1 MSWWRCSAR
10 RPGQRV
16 SARHPTPATG
26 HRAVQEPRA
35 ERVRCSRRGQ
45 RVPGG
50 STADADRR
58 SGTQRQ
64 PAAVRARPA
73 MTKHRRAHA
82 RIDVSVR
89 PWAQANRAL
98 SLAHIEGTPRSGIWA
113 GSVKPSRSKAPRS
126 VRPSMDGRSM
136 GVAWWHMTRS
146 RSTLSGVAAPIRDA
160 AASGVIGALSIVG
173 PKFRL
178 TDDVCAEHGAIL
190 VRHFRALSEGL
201 GGVWAGTKPATYPN
215 DWAAAEERT
224 GLALA

>member
-1 MSWWRCSAR
+1 
-10 RPGQRV
+10 
-16 SARHPTPATG
+16 
-26 HRAVQEPRA
+26 
-35 ERVRCSRRGQ
+35 
-45 RVPGG
+45 
-50 STADADRR
+50 
-58 SGTQRQ
+58 
-64 PAAVRARPA
+64 
-73 MTKHRRAHA
+73 
-82 RIDVSVR
+82 
-89 PWAQANRAL
+89 
-98 SLAHIEGTPRSGIWA
+98 
-113 GSVKPSRSKAPRS
+113 
-126 VRPSMDGRSM
+126 MDGRSM

-215 DWAAAEERT
+215 DWAAAEERI